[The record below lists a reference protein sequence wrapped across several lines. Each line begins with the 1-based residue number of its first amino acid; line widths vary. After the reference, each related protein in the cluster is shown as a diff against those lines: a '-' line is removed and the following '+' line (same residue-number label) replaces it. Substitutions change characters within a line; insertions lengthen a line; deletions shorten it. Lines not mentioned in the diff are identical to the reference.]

1 MGFDPKND
9 FMNKKLMRC
18 ALASLVLLSAC
29 GGGGSSGAGSA
40 PVVPATT
47 VSLLSVALTPTL
59 SSPEFIT
66 RSSDG
71 YLYVTDA
78 SNNVRKISVSGGA
91 ASSLPAVALGAGV
104 ALSSANNLYYLANHN
119 LYFLDQ
125 TASNVSTP
133 IYTDS
138 FSNFAGLAFAG
149 ASAYFS
155 NGGEIQIINSVR
167 VGTSYANA
175 TPCSLSP
182 AQPIGIATDGSSFY
196 ATLDSGKVLHTPL
209 GACPSALNA
218 SNTFTDNTHL
228 LNPKGIVVVGNTAY
242 VVNNGTP
249 GADDGSISKIDLN
262 PGALNPVTTFMDSTS
277 GNWPAGHVGFCDPY
291 GIAVEPDG
299 SYIYVTNRSACSAN
313 IANQNTILK
322 IKL

>member
-1 MGFDPKND
+1 
-9 FMNKKLMRC
+9 MRC

-104 ALSSANNLYYLANHN
+104 ALSSANNLYYLANHKLN
-119 LYFLDQ
+119 FLDQ

-133 IYTDS
+133 IYTDPV
-138 FSNFAGLAFAG
+138 SNFAGLAFAG

-155 NGGEIQIINSVR
+155 NGGAIQIINSVS

-175 TPCSLSP
+175 TLSCSLSP

-249 GADDGSISKIDLN
+249 GADDGSISKIDLS

-299 SYIYVTNRSACSAN
+299 SYIYVTNRRACSAN